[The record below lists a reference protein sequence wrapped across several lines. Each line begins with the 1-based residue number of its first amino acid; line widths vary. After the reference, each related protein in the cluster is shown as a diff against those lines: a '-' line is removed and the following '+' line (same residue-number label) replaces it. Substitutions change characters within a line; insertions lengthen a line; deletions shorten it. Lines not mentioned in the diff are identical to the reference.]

1 MKREFLQNLG
11 LEQEAI
17 NSIMAEYGK
26 SVNELNK
33 QVSEL
38 KASESELTAVVAER
52 DTLKSTNEAL
62 SAQLETAKAESDKA
76 KREANIDISL
86 HKAGVKDKFTDYI
99 KAQLADVELEDVE
112 AKLNELKGEMSE
124 LFVVEEEKPVEEPKK
139 GFQVVDTKLKEGA
152 PMPNL
157 TVDDIMAIEDKAKR
171 EKAIMENSH
180 LF

>member
-11 LEQEAI
+11 LEQETI
-17 NSIMAEYGK
+17 NSVMAEYGK
-26 SVNELNK
+26 SVNDLNK
-33 QVSEL
+33 QASDL
-38 KASESELTAVVAER
+38 KANESELTAVVAER

-62 SAQLETAKAESDKA
+62 SAQLETATAELDKA

-86 HKAGVKDKFTDYI
+86 HKVGVKDKFTDYV
-99 KAQLADVELEDVE
+99 KAQLADVELEEVE
-112 AKLNELKGEMSE
+112 TKLNELKEEMSE
-124 LFVVEEEKPVEEPKK
+124 LFVVEEKPVVEPQK
-139 GFQVVDTKLKEGA
+139 GFQVVDTKLKEGVA
-152 PMPNL
+152 TPNL

>member
-38 KASESELTAVVAER
+38 KTNESELTAVVAEH

-62 SAQLETAKAESDKA
+62 SAQLETANAELDKA
-76 KREANIDISL
+76 KREANIEISL

-99 KAQLADVELEDVE
+99 KSQLTDVELADVET
-112 AKLNELKGEMSE
+112 KLNELKGEMSE
-124 LFVVEEEKPVEEPKK
+124 LFTVEEKQVIESQK

-152 PMPNL
+152 PAPAL

-171 EKAIMENSH
+171 EKAIMENGH

>member
-17 NSIMAEYGK
+17 NSVMAEYGK

-33 QVSEL
+33 QVADL
-38 KASESELTAVVAER
+38 KASESELTAVTAER

-86 HKAGVKDKFTDYI
+86 HKVGVKDKYTDYI
-99 KAQLADVELEDVE
+99 KAQLSDVELDDVE
-112 AKLNELKGEMSE
+112 TKLNELKGEMSE
-124 LFVVEEEKPVEEPKK
+124 LFIVEEKPVEEPKK

-152 PMPNL
+152 PTPNL
-157 TVDDIMAIEDKAKR
+157 TIDDIMAIEDKAKR